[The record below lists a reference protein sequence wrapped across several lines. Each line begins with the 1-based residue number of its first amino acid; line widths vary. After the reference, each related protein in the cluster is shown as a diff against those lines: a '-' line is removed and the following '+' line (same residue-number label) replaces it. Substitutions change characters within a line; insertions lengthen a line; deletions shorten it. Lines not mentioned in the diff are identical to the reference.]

1 MVIERCAECGF
12 NGDAWTDALALAGIA
27 DLPSRWRS
35 ALCDLDAVDLRRR
48 PVPDMWSMLEYA
60 DHVREVLFGMRFV
73 LDSAVLQPGIDLG
86 DPPESAFEA
95 TPRILEPGVVLD
107 GIARE
112 AESLR
117 RRLSEISASDW
128 DSPAVV
134 GDVEVDGHWICRH
147 AIHDATHHLMDV
159 QRLRHALRA
168 PGRDRDGVAD
178 DEVDLPGR

>member
-12 NGDAWTDALALAGIA
+12 DGDAWADALALAGIA

-117 RRLSEISASDW
+117 RRL
-128 DSPAVV
+128 
-134 GDVEVDGHWICRH
+134 
-147 AIHDATHHLMDV
+147 
-159 QRLRHALRA
+159 
-168 PGRDRDGVAD
+168 
-178 DEVDLPGR
+178 